1 MCKLLLAF
9 VRKWQQNSVLL
20 CNNIHRFVVG
30 AVVVH
35 FFNITAI
42 YIGTH
47 EAHEKKTPQPMV
59 EEKSNGAIMLYWVEM
74 NTLYVT
80 PMNLEKPR
88 NQRSHSWVN

>member
-1 MCKLLLAF
+1 
-9 VRKWQQNSVLL
+9 
-20 CNNIHRFVVG
+20 VVG

-59 EEKSNGAIMLYWVEM
+59 EEKSNGAIMLY
-74 NTLYVT
+74 
-80 PMNLEKPR
+80 
-88 NQRSHSWVN
+88 